1 MNRNLLAGGAV
12 MFAAVVVAGPF
23 SASSVH
29 AADRP
34 LIWQP
39 VKNSERSYSVKLGFK
54 LPNELEP
61 EAGFNIGVDANKD
74 GSMNTPLRLWGS
86 MKMKSIQRP
95 AYELDRKIA
104 VDYDGAAE
112 TAAVSMNYHEKQI
125 VTSTIDVER
134 NASYV
139 MRYNGLTQ
147 DWSGLDANQSVRLSQ
162 SSTGTAIVVR
172 ATAADTFRIAGAGMG
187 LEQKVGES
195 LTVSGTVDRYSD
207 ATSAVTSVNARYS
220 FQW

>member
-12 MFAAVVVAGPF
+12 MFAAVMVAGPF
-23 SASSVH
+23 TASSAH

-39 VKNSERSYSVKLGFK
+39 VKNSDRSYSVKLGFK

-61 EAGFNIGVDANKD
+61 EAGFNIGVDAQKD
-74 GSMNTPLRLWGS
+74 GSMNTPLRLWGA

-95 AYELDRKIA
+95 AYELDRKIG

-147 DWSGLDANQSVRLSQ
+147 DWSGLDANQTLRLSR
-162 SSTGTAIVVR
+162 SNTGTAIVIR
-172 ATAADTFRIAGAGMG
+172 ASAADTFRIAGAGMG
-187 LEQKVGES
+187 LEQKLGDG
-195 LTVSGTVDRYSD
+195 LTLSGSVDRYSD
-207 ATSAVTSVNARYS
+207 APAPVTRVNARYS
-220 FQW
+220 FHW

>member
-1 MNRNLLAGGAV
+1 MNRSLLAGGAAL
-12 MFAAVVVAGPF
+12 FAAIFAVGPF
-23 SASSVH
+23 SALSAH

-39 VKNSERSYSVKLGFK
+39 VKNSDRSYSVKLGFR
-54 LPNELEP
+54 LPTELEP
-61 EAGFNIGVDANKD
+61 EAGFNVGVDAKKD

-95 AYELDRKIA
+95 AYEVERKIGI
-104 VDYDGAAE
+104 DYDGLAE
-112 TAAVSMNYHEKQI
+112 TAAVSMNYHQTQI

-139 MRYNGLTQ
+139 MRYDGLNQ
-147 DWSGLDANQSVRLSQ
+147 DWSGLDANQTLRLSR
-162 SSTGTAIVVR
+162 SNTGTAVVVR
-172 ATAADTFRIAGAGMG
+172 ATAIDTFRIGGAGLG
-187 LEQKVGES
+187 LEQKLGDS
-195 LTVSGTVDRYSD
+195 LTLSGSVDRYSD
-207 ATSAVTSVNARYS
+207 ATAAVTSVNARYS